1 MSTSINVIP
10 FNASASAIGKQF
22 KAFDD
27 ASTKLMAFVQQTIQ
41 AYIDQW
47 ALVNDKEKASC
58 TAMGKEIRECE
69 AVQDLIALGAME
81 KKTFTEYAQ
90 SAMRALHWGVPFNA
104 ALKNDPA
111 YALPWGKAKAK
122 DTTKAGKV
130 TSTSRED
137 LDKTLSKA
145 LAQCRMLGLNE
156 LAADILDICLESLDG
171 FKEVME

>member
-1 MSTSINVIP
+1 MTTVNVIP
-10 FNASASAIGKQF
+10 FNSTASAIGNQF

-27 ASTKLMAFVQQTIQ
+27 ASTKLMAFIGQTMQ

-47 ALVNDKEKASC
+47 ALVNDKDKASC
-58 TAMGKEIRECE
+58 NAMGKEIRECE

-111 YALPWGKAKAK
+111 YALPWGKAKPK

-145 LAQCRMLGLNE
+145 IAQARMLGLTE
-156 LAADILDICLESLDG
+156 LAADILDVCLESLDG
-171 FKEVME
+171 FKEVEV